1 MRRFDLNRALS
12 VFVVISAW
20 YSAGICSNWYG
31 LAGPRVKKA
40 PLVEF
45 CMLVT
50 EVSENEKLL
59 DKCAQKL
66 ADHDI
71 HDHH

>member
-1 MRRFDLNRALS
+1 MKRFDLNRALGALI
-12 VFVVISAW
+12 VVSAW

-50 EVSENEKLL
+50 EVSQNKELIDECNKKLE
-59 DKCAQKL
+59 
-66 ADHDI
+66 DHDP
-71 HDHH
+71 HNHH

>member
-1 MRRFDLNRALS
+1 MRRLDFNRALS
-12 VFVVISAW
+12 VLVIISAW

-40 PLVEF
+40 PLIEF

-50 EVSENEKLL
+50 EVSENKELL

-66 ADHDI
+66 AAHGI